1 MRHCLWIVA
10 LLVAGCTMKPASG
23 PVDVGQ
29 GFESQAL
36 HAPWSGMD
44 SDTRFCCHST
54 ADRFFFQFDAA
65 DSTLTLVE
73 PFTGERDVDPE
84 DRVEFFFAQDRK
96 LSKPYYCA
104 EIDSEGRVMDYKAT
118 FYRAF
123 DFGWNFMTLQVRSM
137 TTPWGYRVA
146 GSIAREELE
155 SLGLDLDGGFWM
167 GVFQGDAA
175 VGRGGFSW
183 GRVIGDPFLPDTP
196 VNIFLR
202 GEENDADII
211 MGNTADEFRFSPG
224 VADEA
229 ALEAYARRRY
239 PACAEEYMA
248 FARKDAKTI
257 EEMRANV
264 TYNSFEMGN
273 VLWLEHNLR
282 HPRHKI
288 YFYRFDPEIPG
299 WDDPGAFHSSDLWFA
314 FESLAKCWRPFT
326 GKHYDLARQMCN
338 YWTNFARSGDPNGS
352 DADGTPMETWKP
364 YTEDSRTVMFF
375 GDRPEQI
382 PVEENEF
389 FRFLQKNCEEG
400 NIPFRALN
408 AFDQDKEFDAW
419 ASQFPKGEKPED
431 A

>member
-175 VGRGGFSW
+175 VGREMLWYSL
-183 GRVIGDPFLPDTP
+183 VPTDDVTPDFHQPKVFFPCKMTP
-196 VNIFLR
+196 
-202 GEENDADII
+202 
-211 MGNTADEFRFSPG
+211 
-224 VADEA
+224 
-229 ALEAYARRRY
+229 RRSI
-239 PACAEEYMA
+239 A
-248 FARKDAKTI
+248 
-257 EEMRANV
+257 
-264 TYNSFEMGN
+264 
-273 VLWLEHNLR
+273 
-282 HPRHKI
+282 PR
-288 YFYRFDPEIPG
+288 
-299 WDDPGAFHSSDLWFA
+299 S
-314 FESLAKCWRPFT
+314 
-326 GKHYDLARQMCN
+326 RQ
-338 YWTNFARSGDPNGS
+338 
-352 DADGTPMETWKP
+352 
-364 YTEDSRTVMFF
+364 
-375 GDRPEQI
+375 
-382 PVEENEF
+382 
-389 FRFLQKNCEEG
+389 
-400 NIPFRALN
+400 
-408 AFDQDKEFDAW
+408 
-419 ASQFPKGEKPED
+419 
-431 A
+431 